1 MDILGH
7 VVAWRRPSP
16 LWTRMSPDGHAAQ
29 PPVGVAD
36 RPALWPVHVAVRDS
50 VCSAAWR
57 PRCAPSPAWARDQSA
72 QLQRNK
78 EREREWLTEISDI
91 DLVNT
96 CIRVA
101 AAGAGTATA
110 TAVVT
115 QEATSHCNLL
125 PYMRDPARTGRQGG
139 RQGNRKT
146 DREADRQTDSL
157 TKWVSACNQLR
168 SYLLSSST
176 ALRSLN
182 SLLGQHFLFSFFCC
196 FFFWWILFCTNEFVY
211 VGELSHSAETR
222 DTFLVTFW
230 GKLKID
236 ECYR

>member
-1 MDILGH
+1 MRAFSRLGT
-7 VVAWRRPSP
+7 RPKR
-16 LWTRMSPDGHAAQ
+16 TAAKK
-29 PPVGVAD
+29 
-36 RPALWPVHVAVRDS
+36 
-50 VCSAAWR
+50 
-57 PRCAPSPAWARDQSA
+57 
-72 QLQRNK
+72 QR

-91 DLVNT
+91 DLVNI

-125 PYMRDPARTGRQGG
+125 PYMADLARTGRQGG

-182 SLLGQHFLFSFFCC
+182 STLFLANTFSFPSSVA
-196 FFFWWILFCTNEFVY
+196 FFFW
-211 VGELSHSAETR
+211 
-222 DTFLVTFW
+222 
-230 GKLKID
+230 
-236 ECYR
+236 